1 MLFHV
6 VTVLSLAYLLA
17 PVSASWSSGAYNP
30 DWGDEGR
37 TAPAS
42 IVADIAV
49 VYENHLDV
57 PSRSGNP
64 SLIGPVQF
72 LRRAIIDENA
82 KEATLPLYAGH
93 NADGTTA
100 WYILTETTN
109 KEIAEQDGLTF
120 TAKLRYTDQ
129 GNAVRTATFDAAG
142 AFIFST
148 GSVDFSPVHTLVPG
162 PEGAPFPLSS
172 FQPGS
177 VGDDTYTPIVRT
189 IDGIYWV
196 CYTHHCFAIGQRA
209 CLYRVTRVSL
219 SIRSAVLCYVRM
231 PPSSRSM

>member
-1 MLFHV
+1 MLTYLV
-6 VTVLSLAYLLA
+6 SLLSFAYLLA
-17 PVSASWSSGAYNP
+17 PASASWSAGPYNP

-37 TAPAS
+37 TAPTS

-72 LRRAIIDENA
+72 LRRAIIDEDA

-109 KEIAEQDGLTF
+109 KEIADQDGLTF
-120 TAKLRYTDQ
+120 SAKLRYIDQ
-129 GNAVRTATFDAAG
+129 GNAVRTATLDHAG

-148 GSVDFSPVHTLVPG
+148 GAVDFSPVHSLVPG
-162 PEGAPFPLSS
+162 PETAPFPLAS

-177 VGDDTYTPIVRT
+177 VGDATYTPIVRT

-196 CYTHHCFAIGQRA
+196 PHITTAQN
-209 CLYRVTRVSL
+209 S
-219 SIRSAVLCYVRM
+219 
-231 PPSSRSM
+231 